1 MKMRELFDQL
11 QRDMESCGDSEV
23 IIELKDPTGK
33 IVQATLLADR
43 VVVKRDGLDQY
54 VLRMGWPSR

>member
-33 IVQATLLADR
+33 IVQAAFLADR

-54 VLRMGWPSR
+54 VLRVGWPSR

>member
-23 IIELKDPTGK
+23 IIELKGPTGK
-33 IVQATLLADR
+33 IVQATFLADR

>member
-11 QRDMESCGDSEV
+11 QRDMVDCGDSEV

-33 IVQATLLADR
+33 IVQAAFLADR

>member
-11 QRDMESCGDSEV
+11 QRDMVDCGDSEV
-23 IIELKDPTGK
+23 IIELKDPAGHL
-33 IVQATLLADR
+33 IQATFLADR